1 MGTSK
6 SAYEL
11 SFKLASA
18 AQMIADDNIAIDR
31 TAMAVKTVFL
41 QTLREAGVSGSTKV
55 SRGIKV
61 RYDKKD
67 RQGRPG
73 AFVRYTG
80 AAHLLNNPTGKY
92 STSRRSVRQPY
103 GIVSKKNRG
112 TRAARSSRESG
123 VGTRGAILVNG
134 QPKAY
139 ARHPGT
145 KGLHFFEKAVPI
157 ARRIAPLTYHKA
169 GPQAAMRKVFR

>member
-6 SAYEL
+6 NAYAL

-18 AQMIADDNIAIDR
+18 AEMLSSDQVAIDAA
-31 TAMAVKTVFL
+31 AMAVKTVFQ
-41 QTLREAGVSGSTKV
+41 QTLREAGVTGTTKV

-67 RQGRPG
+67 RAGRPG

-92 STSRRSVRQPY
+92 SSSPRSVRQPY
-103 GIVSKKNRG
+103 GIISRKNRG
-112 TRAARSSRESG
+112 TRADRSSRESG

-145 KGLHFFEKAVPI
+145 RGMGFYEKAVPI
-157 ARRIAPLTYHKA
+157 AEKVAPIAYHKA
-169 GPQAAMRKVFR
+169 GPKAVMRTVFR